1 MRKTI
6 ALLTFAA
13 ALAVPGTAF
22 AKGGPGGGG
31 ATPPPAPTPTSAPT
45 CITIVPKGS
54 GVTVHKNLPSPTF
67 QVTNCGTGA
76 LTLVPHYV
84 DQATDAWPL
93 NRDCGPAATWTAAP
107 VSIAAAKTATISTF
121 SVRGGCPA
129 AEFHQ
134 ISVTFTT
141 PAGAPIAGTSSFY
154 WVDSIKP

>member
-1 MRKTI
+1 MLRKTI

-31 ATPPPAPTPTSAPT
+31 ATPPPTTPSGPA
-45 CITIVPKGS
+45 CITIVAKGS

-67 QVTNCGTGA
+67 QVTNCGKGA

-93 NRDCGPAATWTAAP
+93 NRDCGPAATWTAPA

-121 SVRGGCPA
+121 SVRGACPA

-141 PAGAPIAGTSSFY
+141 PAGAAVAGTASFY
-154 WVDSIKP
+154 WVDSTKP